1 MLARILF
8 LILATLKKLSRA
20 WAVLLIIA
28 ATVFVYWP
36 AVRNGFVK
44 DGTALG
50 FVWDDTALVLRDPLI
65 RSWRLIPEGFRHF
78 LFLDA
83 TASKFYRPIQRLS
96 FVADYQLYGFDSP
109 GGWHRTSVLIHAGAA
124 VALFF
129 LAEKL
134 LALAMAGR
142 LSETARRAWALGV
155 SLLWA
160 IHPLHTSAV
169 TYVAGRADPLAALF
183 GFTALALGLT
193 SLEGPKRVWLWRLG
207 AAACFGL
214 AILSKESGGMFLVIW
229 ALVLA
234 WRRADP
240 RSLAV
245 WAVLIA
251 AVVGGYCSLRYTAHK
266 VPPPVAPPTPVA
278 VRPILAARAFL
289 EYTGLIVA
297 PVTLRMERDVSTAPR
312 ETFSTT
318 MQNARLR
325 EFETLGGVLLLFG
338 FGLWV
343 RFAWRRAPGAAF
355 CLGAFALAYIP
366 ISNAFPLNATIAEHW
381 LYVPNA
387 FLFLAVALT
396 LLAGTGCGEKSEIR
410 NPNRAERD
418 SLPQAARRAAPAGA
432 GKSETNSKS
441 LNFEKD
447 ADAGSS
453 GFALSNHWN
462 LFRISIFGFRIF
474 PVLTGIAAAWFL
486 LLCARTYFRQEDWRD
501 QRTFVERTIATGG
514 DSARLLMN
522 LANRESNAGQDA
534 KAVTLYRE
542 ALRRSPDQP
551 IIWLGFA
558 NILARAGDVPGA
570 REAMGHATTSPLLH
584 ADGLQLEAS
593 LAQADG
599 NGNPRELLHE
609 AVASAP
615 ANWPLRKRY
624 VEALEKSG
632 AVVEARN
639 ELAAFLKEYPFR
651 AESWKVF
658 GRLLEETGETA
669 LAHSAYAEAAA
680 RDVRDK

>member
-1 MLARILF
+1 
-8 LILATLKKLSRA
+8 
-20 WAVLLIIA
+20 LLIIA
-28 ATVFVYWP
+28 ATLFVYWP
-36 AVRNGFVK
+36 AVRN
-44 DGTALG
+44 G

-83 TASKFYRPIQRLS
+83 TASNFYRPMQRLS
-96 FVADYQLYGFDSP
+96 FVADYQFFGFDNP
-109 GGWHRTSVLIHAGAA
+109 GGWHLTSVLIHAGAA

-134 LALAMAGR
+134 LALAMAGG

-155 SLLWA
+155 SMLWA

-183 GFTALALGLT
+183 GFTALVLGLT
-193 SLEGPKRVWLWRLG
+193 SLENPGRVWLWRLG
-207 AAACFGL
+207 SAACFGL
-214 AILSKESGGMFLVIW
+214 AILSKESGGMFLVVW
-229 ALVLA
+229 ALALA
-234 WRRADP
+234 WRRANP

-251 AVVGGYCSLRYTAHK
+251 VVVGGYCSLRYTAHK
-266 VPPPVAPPTPVA
+266 VPPPVAPPTPVT

-289 EYTGLIVA
+289 EYTGLIIA

-312 ETFSTT
+312 DTFQAT

-338 FGLWV
+338 FALWA

-355 CLGAFALAYIP
+355 CLGAFALAYLP

-396 LLAGTGCGEKSEIR
+396 ILSFTASASGPFLCVS
-410 NPNRAERD
+410 
-418 SLPQAARRAAPAGA
+418 AP
-432 GKSETNSKS
+432 
-441 LNFEKD
+441 LR
-447 ADAGSS
+447 
-453 GFALSNHWN
+453 L
-462 LFRISIFGFRIF
+462 I
-474 PVLTGIAAAWFL
+474 LTGIGVAWFL
-486 LLCARTYFRQEDWRD
+486 LLGARTFLRQEDWRD
-501 QRTFVERTIATGG
+501 QRTFVERTITAGG
-514 DSARLLMN
+514 DSARMLMN
-522 LANRESNAGQDA
+522 LANVESNAGQDA

-570 REAMGHATTSPLLH
+570 REALGHATTSPLLH
-584 ADGLQLEAS
+584 ADVLQLQAS

-624 VEALEKSG
+624 VETLEKSG
-632 AVVEARN
+632 ALVEARN
-639 ELAAFLKEYPFR
+639 ELGAFLREYPFR
-651 AESWKVF
+651 AESWKIF
-658 GRLLEETGETA
+658 GRILEETGEPA
-669 LAHSAYAEAAA
+669 LAQTAYAEASAL
-680 RDVRDK
+680 DVREK

>member
-1 MLARILF
+1 M
-8 LILATLKKLSRA
+8 
-20 WAVLLIIA
+20 LIIA
-28 ATVFVYWP
+28 ATLFVYWP
-36 AVRNGFVK
+36 ALRN
-44 DGTALG
+44 G

-83 TASKFYRPIQRLS
+83 TASNFYRPIQRLS
-96 FVADYQLYGFDSP
+96 FVADYQFFGFDNP
-109 GGWHRTSVLIHAGAA
+109 GGWHLTSVLIHAGAA

-134 LALAMAGR
+134 LAPAMAGR
-142 LSETARRAWALGV
+142 LSETARRTWALGV

-193 SLEGPKRVWLWRLG
+193 SLEGPRRVWLWRLG
-207 AAACFGL
+207 SVACFGL

-234 WRRADP
+234 WRRADG
-240 RSLAV
+240 RSLAI
-245 WAVLIA
+245 WAALVT

-266 VPPPVAPPTPVA
+266 VPPPAAPPTSIV

-289 EYTGLIVA
+289 EYAGLIVA

-312 ETFSTT
+312 DTFQAT
-318 MQNARLR
+318 MENARLR
-325 EFETLGGVLLLFG
+325 EFETLGGVLLLLG
-338 FGLWV
+338 FAFWV

-355 CLGAFALAYIP
+355 CLAAFAVAYVP

-387 FLFLAVALT
+387 FLFLAVALS
-396 LLAGTGCGEKSEIR
+396 LLAGTGCGEKLEIR

-418 SLPQAARRAAPAGA
+418 SLPQAAPLVGAAPEGA
-432 GKSETNSKS
+432 GKSETNSKGVNS
-441 LNFEKD
+441 EKD
-447 ADAGSS
+447 FDVEAGSF
-453 GFALSNHWN
+453 GLALSNHWN

-474 PVLTGIAAAWFL
+474 PLLVGVGVAWFL
-486 LLCARTYFRQEDWRD
+486 LLCARTFLRQEDWRD
-501 QRTFVERTIATGG
+501 QRTFVERTITAGG
-514 DSARLLMN
+514 DSARMLMN
-522 LANRESNAGQDA
+522 LANVESNAGQDA
-534 KAVTLYRE
+534 RAVALYRE

-570 REAMGHATTSPLLH
+570 REALGHATASPLLH
-584 ADGLQLEAS
+584 ADCLQLQAS
-593 LAQADG
+593 LAHADG

-615 ANWPLRKRY
+615 GNWPLRKRY

-632 AVVEARN
+632 AVIEARN
-639 ELAAFLKEYPFR
+639 ELGAFLREYPFR

-658 GRLLEETGETA
+658 GRLLEETGEPSRAQT
-669 LAHSAYAEAAA
+669 AYAEASAL
-680 RDVRDK
+680 DVRGK